1 MDPNV
6 ETTPSSGASSLDKFE
21 SPTADDLNFNPYY
34 LGNSDKYGTLIVTQ
48 PLNRADNYPFWSQYM
63 VLALTTKNK
72 ICIVNGTIVAP
83 VENSPLF
90 NAWIHCNTT
99 VLSWLFNLIHKNI
112 ASSVMYN
119 DTARQVWISSIAI
132 LMEIV

>member
-6 ETTPSSGASSLDKFE
+6 ETTPSGPSSLEKFA
-21 SPTADDLNFNPYY
+21 SPMADDLNFNPYY
-34 LGNSDKYGTLIVTQ
+34 LGNSNNSGTLLVTQ
-48 PLNRADNYPFWSQYM
+48 PLNGAGNQPFWSQSM

-83 VENSPLF
+83 VENSPLV
-90 NAWIHCNTT
+90 NAWTHCNTM

-132 LMEIV
+132 LIEMV